1 MADENV
7 IGEVASVPP
16 QAGEKVQRSVTHA
29 CEAAE
34 NLHSGAGA
42 MAAEHRGQAEAVLDE
57 KL

>member
-34 NLHSGAGA
+34 NLHSGAGQWPLNIGG
-42 MAAEHRGQAEAVLDE
+42 RRKRFLDE